1 MFRIPPHTRLALS
14 ATLLVSLVAFAPALA
29 RAADAK
35 KTAPKEAATKPPK
48 SDPLAIPA
56 GIQIAG
62 LPHYAPPEAFSVDLV
77 MKSEGLDLTM
87 KRSIDHGRIRTD
99 MTTGDQQFTMIELGD
114 EKGTTLVLMPEQKMA
129 MKQTRAGMEEAM
141 KKVKKQAKEE
151 AEAQVAAAPE
161 LKIEDL
167 GDEAIEGHTAKKIRF
182 VSDQGPV
189 LGWFDKESGAPMRFE
204 STIEGKKSTIEWKN
218 LKPGPQP
225 AELFEV
231 PKGYEVQDMDEMMKS
246 MGGMS
251 GVGGMGMAMAGG
263 MASGYAQNMGSSMGA
278 SLGGTLGASFG
289 GPIGMIAGQYIGGKI
304 GGMVGKKAADVVLPG
319 KQ

>member
-1 MFRIPPHTRLALS
+1 MFRIPPHRLALS
-14 ATLLVSLVAFAPALA
+14 ATLLVSLIVFVPALA
-29 RAADAK
+29 RAADAE
-35 KTAPKEAATKPPK
+35 KTAPKEAATKPSK
-48 SDPLAIPA
+48 SDPLGMPA

-62 LPHYAPPEAFSVDLV
+62 LPRYAPPEAFSVDLV
-77 MKSEGLDLTM
+77 MKSDGLDLTM

-114 EKGTTLVLMPEQKMA
+114 EKGTTLILMPEQKMA
-129 MKQTRAGMEEAM
+129 MKQTRAGMDEAM
-141 KKVKKQAKEE
+141 KKAKKQAKEKT
-151 AEAQVAAAPE
+151 EAQVAAAPKLE
-161 LKIEDL
+161 IEDL
-167 GDEAIEGHTAKKIRF
+167 GDETIEGHTAKKIRF

-218 LKPGPQP
+218 LKRGSQP

-246 MGGMS
+246 MAGMS